1 MFRHICLSKL
11 PRSRDLSEVK
21 KKSIDVVIDGELQ
34 KVVTFEEVPNS
45 EISKSIPH
53 PEDSSV
59 QAMLDAGVPL
69 NAIDCSSLL
78 SSMSNPTQAVL
89 EAQFETLK
97 SE

>member
-1 MFRHICLSKL
+1 MFRHIRVAKL

-21 KKSIDVVIDGELQ
+21 KKTIDVVVDGEMQ
-34 KVVTFEEVPNS
+34 KVVTFEEVPNT

-59 QAMLDAGVPL
+59 QSMLDAGVPL
-69 NAIDCSSLL
+69 NAVDCSSLL
-78 SSMSNPTQAVL
+78 SSMSNPTQADL

-97 SE
+97 EE